1 MEAVK
6 LKITRDNVYS
16 ITGEGSK
23 TALPRTDDEVTKLGG
38 VFYKPVGQKL
48 KILFENRG
56 GRDFVNF
63 TVDVKTIQQVR
74 VCML

>member
-56 GRDFVNF
+56 G
-63 TVDVKTIQQVR
+63 
-74 VCML
+74 